1 MGKGKKERAAAS
13 AAKSS
18 GKKGRG
24 GKESSDE
31 EDAVKGRAA
40 KRQERKEWS
49 DRKRKDKSFKWSK
62 DDMAVLGPQLGEL
75 GLAIR
80 EVTGDGNCLFR
91 SVSDGLYGNE
101 GRHFELRARCVAFM
115 EANPDSF
122 APFMLEEE
130 GWTSFDSYLSSM
142 SRDAEWGGNL
152 ELMALSSSLRIN
164 VTIHQAGQRPWM
176 MTNSPF
182 GPATPSLHVSY
193 HDGQHYNAV
202 RANFD
207 MNCRPAAAL
216 RYVEPEGSSGGG
228 GGAGGGGS
236 KAGSYEIA
244 AGKTTIADLV
254 VRAGAS
260 LDYVL
265 AFRPKPPAAAAA
277 AAAVS
282 PAAAAGKDSPPEAA
296 DGAAAGSDGKAAAVG
311 GAGAAPAAAEPEADD
326 ATAAVASDGDPPDA
340 GTGSS
345 RVASGAAAAELTG
358 ASPAKSS
365 GVADTGRPRRN
376 GPCTCGSGKAY
387 RKCCMDIDLAAER
400 KQAAIK
406 AGKAEK
412 GDSDAD
418 TGKRK
423 KKGAKG
429 KAESDDE
436 EAAPSAAPIL
446 I

>member
-1 MGKGKKERAAAS
+1 MGKGKKERAAA
-13 AAKSS
+13 AASKPC

-24 GKESSDE
+24 GKDSSDD

-40 KRQERKEWS
+40 KRQERREWS

-62 DDMAVLGPQLGEL
+62 DDMAVLGPQLGEM

-115 EANPDSF
+115 QANPDSF

-130 GWTSFDSYLSSM
+130 GFASFDDYLASM

-202 RANFD
+202 RASFD

-216 RYVEPEGSSGGG
+216 RYNEPEGG
-228 GGAGGGGS
+228 GGASAAGKS
-236 KAGSYEIA
+236 GSYDVA

-260 LDYVL
+260 LDFVPTV
-265 AFRPKPPAAAAA
+265 RPKAAAAA
-277 AAAVS
+277 AKEADAPP
-282 PAAAAGKDSPPEAA
+282 PAAGGKEPE
-296 DGAAAGSDGKAAAVG
+296 DEAAVG
-311 GAGAAPAAAEPEADD
+311 GAGGARAVCAAGGPGRAPDADD
-326 ATAAVASDGDPPDA
+326 HAARPDA
-340 GTGSS
+340 G
-345 RVASGAAAAELTG
+345 VEASTDPSGKRDAEAG
-358 ASPAKSS
+358 ASASVVAKP
-365 GVADTGRPRRN
+365 VADARPRRN

-400 KQAAIK
+400 RQAAIK
-406 AGKAEK
+406 AGKAADK
-412 GDSDAD
+412 DGSDGDA
-418 TGKRK
+418 GKRK

-436 EAAPSAAPIL
+436 ESAPSTAPIL

>member
-1 MGKGKKERAAAS
+1 
-13 AAKSS
+13 
-18 GKKGRG
+18 
-24 GKESSDE
+24 
-31 EDAVKGRAA
+31 
-40 KRQERKEWS
+40 
-49 DRKRKDKSFKWSK
+49 
-62 DDMAVLGPQLGEL
+62 MAVLGPQLGEL

-130 GWTSFDSYLSSM
+130 GWTSFDEYLASM

-152 ELMALSSSLRIN
+152 ELMALSSSLHIN

-176 MTNSPF
+176 MTSSPF
-182 GPATPSLHVSY
+182 GAAAPSLHVSY

-216 RYVEPEGSSGGG
+216 RYNEPEGSGA

-236 KAGSYEIA
+236 KAGSYDIA

-265 AFRPKPPAAAAA
+265 TARPKPPAAAA
-277 AAAVS
+277 
-282 PAAAAGKDSPPEAA
+282 PAAAGKESPTAAAA
-296 DGAAAGSDGKAAAVG
+296 DGAAADSSEVKAAAAG
-311 GAGAAPAAAEPEADD
+311 GAGAAPAAAVPDADED
-326 ATAAVASDGDPPDA
+326 VAADGDPPDEE
-340 GTGSS
+340 TGSS
-345 RVASGAAAAELTG
+345 RAASVAGSREGSAALG
-358 ASPAKSS
+358 VASPAKD
-365 GVADTGRPRRN
+365 APATDAGRPRRN

-406 AGKAEK
+406 AGKEK
-412 GDSDAD
+412 VDSDAD

-423 KKGAKG
+423 KKGGKG
-429 KAESDDE
+429 KAESEDE
-436 EAAPSAAPIL
+436 EAAPSTAPIL